1 MDLEQAI
8 RERAYFMWL
17 DGGCVHGNADAHW
30 LAAEVELTAEA
41 EVLAASMETV
51 ARLMSFSETA
61 QDNEPVVAKS
71 KAKRRAV
78 SKRSIVSGGRIRSS
92 SAPRKNDKRSPL
104 VAATSLAQKPYH

>member
-30 LAAEVELTAEA
+30 LAAEVELAAEA

-61 QDNEPVVAKS
+61 QDNEPVV
-71 KAKRRAV
+71 KRRAV
-78 SKRSIVSGGRIRSS
+78 SKRSSVSGGRIRSP

-104 VAATSLAQKPYH
+104 VASTSLAQKPYH

>member
-17 DGGCVHGNADAHW
+17 DGRCVHGNADAHW
-30 LAAEVELTAEA
+30 LAAETEI
-41 EVLAASMETV
+41 LAASMETV
-51 ARLMSFSETA
+51 ARVMSRSEDA
-61 QDNEPVVAKS
+61 RDERAVAKS
-71 KAKRRAV
+71 KTKRRTAD
-78 SKRSIVSGGRIRSS
+78 KRSSVSGGRIRSS